1 MVFQSEG
8 EFGVKKIQDLLLTC
22 EENVEENIG
31 LPLYFYYSKI
41 KNQREKLVMVTG
53 LNEALNN
60 DDVLYALSVDTY
72 KALLNFLLKVFSV
85 EKAQLEK

>member
-1 MVFQSEG
+1 
-8 EFGVKKIQDLLLTC
+8 
-22 EENVEENIG
+22 
-31 LPLYFYYSKI
+31 
-41 KNQREKLVMVTG
+41 MVTG